1 MAKEKG
7 ITLNELDKLG
17 EESDFSDRPVEDY
30 VEKLGKTEDNIV
42 IESRTAFHFI
52 PSSIKIFIDVSLEEG
67 AKRIMSDEKSN
78 LTRNEHLYKNIEEAK
93 KKIKERMESDEKR
106 YKKYYGI
113 EPYDPK
119 NFDFVVDSTNIS
131 KDQVLSRVLG
141 YIKSKHI

>member
-52 PSSIKIFIDVSLEEG
+52 PSSIKIFIDVSLERG
-67 AKRIMSDEKSN
+67 AKRIMGDEKSN
-78 LTRNEHLYKNIEEAK
+78 LTRNEHLYKSIEEAK

-131 KDQVLSRVLG
+131 KNQVLSRVLG